1 VTMLDDSSKPT
12 GLAADP
18 REGSTIHTSA
28 TTGPARSL
36 EQATTAALTSL
47 IRTSDERGLEIDV
60 MTLNTR
66 IKTMRAPGS
75 DPSLRVGDARATIFM
90 VLATATGYP
99 A

>member
-1 VTMLDDSSKPT
+1 MTMLDDSSKPT

-36 EQATTAALTSL
+36 EQATAAALTSL
-47 IRTSDERGLEIDV
+47 IRTGDERDLEIDV
-60 MTLNTR
+60 MTLGTKVLHRRAMNGDVF
-66 IKTMRAPGS
+66 TM
-75 DPSLRVGDARATIFM
+75 V
-90 VLATATGYP
+90 VATATGYP